1 MQLQMDVDKLHEM
14 RGWKMEK
21 VRQKW
26 RRWEG
31 LREKVAGEKEVA
43 ERNYREHKNIALYSF
58 KVFPKVTC
66 DLSNWG
72 S

>member
-1 MQLQMDVDKLHEM
+1 MSAPGPTTGCAHSRVMQLQMDVDKLHEM

-31 LREKVAGEKEVA
+31 LREKVAGEKEV
-43 ERNYREHKNIALYSF
+43 S
-58 KVFPKVTC
+58 
-66 DLSNWG
+66 
-72 S
+72 